1 MTIFE
6 KLLIAHFIG
15 DWIFQPTWMGIRK
28 TSEWKVRFLH
38 CLIYTIC
45 FAWLSLPVCLWI
57 FTTHYIIDSY
67 KPLYWFRKFRGDVK
81 TMEEFK
87 ESFSTPAGFFIN
99 VTLDQIFHILVF
111 VPVVLGWIK

>member
-15 DWIFQPTWMGIRK
+15 DWILQPTWMGIRK

-67 KPLYWFRKFRGDVK
+67 KPLYWFRKFRGDYK

-111 VPVVLGWIK
+111 VPIVLGWIK